1 MSAIIQVEL
10 PSETFERLEEVA
22 RQQRR
27 SVDEIVRAMI
37 LQELPELPPLP
48 HALETELEAF
58 GRLSDDVL
66 WLLAKNTLSPSQQA
80 ELAELN
86 ELSQQRDLTSVE
98 QGRQQTLLALYHQ
111 VLVRRAQAAVI
122 LKARGHDLDEL
133 TAALAE

>member
-58 GRLSDDVL
+58 GHLSDDVL